1 MIKHAYSWV
10 GGLLTAFA
18 VLVALSLPGYAVK
31 VEKLLVLVVSKL
43 GWCATTVLR

>member
-10 GGLLTAFA
+10 VGLLTAFA

-31 VEKLLVLVVSKL
+31 VEKVMQNVDQLTHIVN
-43 GWCATTVLR
+43 